1 MARMKLIALLAM
13 ALLLQACITRSTA
26 PPMADASSADAA
38 QYNLELGIGY
48 LRQGNLQ
55 AAREKLLRAIKEEPD
70 LATAHSALG
79 LVYERLEDPDGAL
92 REYRK
97 AVDLDLQN
105 PDSLNVL
112 AVFLCS
118 QRNEP
123 KEALRYFDKAIAI
136 PLSVRNAN
144 RAMLYTN
151 AGTCAK
157 RVDMPLAETYLRR
170 ALQENP
176 QFPDALLQLATVT
189 YEQGNALQARA
200 FLERYLAAAK
210 PSAAGLWLGVRIEQS
225 LNDGAAAR
233 KYADQLR
240 QQFPDSAE
248 AGLLRAQPRP
258 KG

>member
-1 MARMKLIALLAM
+1 MAGLRLLALAWV
-13 ALLLQACITRSTA
+13 ALALAGCITRSTA
-26 PPMADASSADAA
+26 PQPADMSSSDAA

-55 AAREKLLRAIKEEPD
+55 AAKDKLLRAIKEEPD
-70 LATAHSALG
+70 LATPHSALG
-79 LVYERLEDPDGAL
+79 LVYERLEDPEGAL

-97 AVDLDLQN
+97 AVELDPKN
-105 PDSLNVL
+105 PDSLNAL

-118 QRNEP
+118 QKNEP
-123 KEALRYFDKAIAI
+123 DEALRLFDRAIAI
-136 PLSVRNAN
+136 PLSVSNAN

-157 RVDMPLAETYLRR
+157 KVDLARAEGYLRR

-200 FLERYLAAAK
+200 FLERYLAATK

-225 LNDGAAAR
+225 LGDTAAAR

-240 QQFPDSAE
+240 QQFPDSVE
-248 AGLLRAQPRP
+248 MGLLLKQPGP

>member
-1 MARMKLIALLAM
+1 MARLKLIALLSA
-13 ALLLQACITRSTA
+13 ALALQACITRSTA
-26 PPMADASSADAA
+26 PQPADASREDAA

-55 AAREKLLRAIKEEPD
+55 AARDKLLRAIKEEPN

-97 AVDLDLQN
+97 AVDLDPKN
-105 PDSLNVL
+105 PDALNAL
-112 AVFLCS
+112 GVFLCS

-123 KEALRYFDKAIAI
+123 QEALRYFDRAIAI

-144 RAMLYTN
+144 RAMLFTN

-157 RVDMPLAETYLRR
+157 QVDLPRAEAYLRR
-170 ALQENP
+170 ALQEDP
-176 QFPDALLQLATVT
+176 QFPDALLQMGMVT
-189 YEQGNALQARA
+189 FEQGNALTARA
-200 FLERYLAAAK
+200 FLERYLATAK
-210 PSAAGLWLGVRIEQS
+210 PSAAGLWLGVRVEQS
-225 LNDGAAAR
+225 LNDAAAAK

-240 QQFPDSAE
+240 QQFPDSVE
-248 AGLLRAQPRP
+248 AGLLRAQPGP

>member
-1 MARMKLIALLAM
+1 MARMKLIALLAA
-13 ALLLQACITRSTA
+13 ALVLQACVTRSTA
-26 PPMADASSADAA
+26 PQPADASKQDAA

-55 AAREKLLRAIKEEPD
+55 AAREKLQRAIKEEPN

-79 LVYERLEDPDGAL
+79 LVFERLEDPDGAL

-97 AVDLDLQN
+97 AVDLDPKN
-105 PDSLNVL
+105 PDSLNAL
-112 AVFLCS
+112 AVFMCS

-123 KEALRYFDKAIAI
+123 KEAMRYFDRAIAI
-136 PLSVRNAN
+136 PLSVRDAN

-157 RVDMPLAETYLRR
+157 RMDLPLAEDYLRK

-176 QFPDALLQLATVT
+176 QFPDALLQLAAVT
-189 YEQGNALQARA
+189 YEQGNALTARA
-200 FLERYLAAAK
+200 FLERYLATAK
-210 PSAAGLWLGVRIEQS
+210 PSAAGLWLGVRIERS
-225 LNDGAAAR
+225 LNDPAAAG

-240 QQFPDSAE
+240 QQFPDSVE
-248 AGLLRAQPRP
+248 TGLLVAQPRP
-258 KG
+258 QG